1 MTAISVNSGTIE
13 IVGDSFPSDL
23 SKIEV
28 SVGGAVQPSISLP
41 SANQINC
48 VLSQLTSWKTELPL
62 QVRIINKGYSKMAS
76 STDKIS
82 PQMFKFSGLSQTV
95 VSEGGSRL
103 QVSGSYF
110 SLDADLSLVT
120 QSGKMIC

>member
-1 MTAISVNSGTIE
+1 
-13 IVGDSFPSDL
+13 
-23 SKIEV
+23 
-28 SVGGAVQPSISLP
+28 
-41 SANQINC
+41 
-48 VLSQLTSWKTELPL
+48 
-62 QVRIINKGYSKMAS
+62 MAS